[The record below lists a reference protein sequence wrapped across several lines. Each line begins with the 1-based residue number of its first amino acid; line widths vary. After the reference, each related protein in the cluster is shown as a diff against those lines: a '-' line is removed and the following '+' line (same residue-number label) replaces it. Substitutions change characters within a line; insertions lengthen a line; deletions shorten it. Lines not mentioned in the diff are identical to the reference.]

1 MVLLITISIKRETAK
16 SDVPSRKL
24 QINPSR
30 DGKRTKVEN
39 PTTPIQR
46 TAIPTTALLKDGRK
60 NKEE

>member
-1 MVLLITISIKRETAK
+1 MTK
-16 SDVPSRKL
+16 SEVPNWKL

-39 PTTPIQR
+39 PTTPMQR

-60 NKEE
+60 NKDE

>member
-1 MVLLITISIKRETAK
+1 MVLLTTISISRETTK
-16 SDVPSRKL
+16 SEVPNWKL

-39 PTTPIQR
+39 PTTPMQR

-60 NKEE
+60 NKDE